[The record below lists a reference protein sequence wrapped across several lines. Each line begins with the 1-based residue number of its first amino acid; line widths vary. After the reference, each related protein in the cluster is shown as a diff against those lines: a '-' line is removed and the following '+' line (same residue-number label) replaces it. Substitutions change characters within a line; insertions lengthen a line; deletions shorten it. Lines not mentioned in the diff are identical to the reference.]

1 MEINNVIVVG
11 SSVIGSQIE
20 FQTAFYGYQVNI
32 YDINDDVLVKAK
44 KRINAIIRTNTD
56 NLKDEKKANEEITR
70 ITFHSDIEK
79 FVENIDL
86 VIEAIPEV
94 IDIKKDF
101 YKELGKVSPE
111 KTIFATNTST
121 LLPSQFAQDT
131 GRPEKF
137 SALHFAN

>member
-1 MEINNVIVVG
+1 
-11 SSVIGSQIE
+11 
-20 FQTAFYGYQVNI
+20 
-32 YDINDDVLVKAK
+32 
-44 KRINAIIRTNTD
+44 NT
-56 NLKDEKKANEEITR
+56 LIKTYTYYYKNEQKSKEAVTR

-79 FVENIDL
+79 SDENIDL

-111 KTIFATNTST
+111 KTILATNTST

-131 GRPEKF
+131 GGPEKF
-137 SALHFAN
+137 SALHFANDIREKNTAEVMGPEGTSEGEINFLLDVAE

>member
-1 MEINNVIVVG
+1 
-11 SSVIGSQIE
+11 
-20 FQTAFYGYQVNI
+20 
-32 YDINDDVLVKAK
+32 
-44 KRINAIIRTNTD
+44 
-56 NLKDEKKANEEITR
+56 TR

-79 FVENIDL
+79 SVENIDL

-137 SALHFAN
+137 SALHFTRDIREKNKEKELIKVRPKKIIFATNTTT